1 MFFFCF
7 FSGEIKIRLTG
18 HHTSPHVL
26 LVFRFS
32 LFVPPPL
39 FLHARL
45 FFGRASFCFW
55 RFFGVPFWAPGVFG
69 ILLGLSDPCFR
80 TRGGTGVRVV
90 SCLCRF
96 WFPLFVVFAAS
107 HARKPMP
114 FWEVRLR
121 LLPAPR
127 ESDPQGSPC
136 GLWFGDHILGLVFAV
151 SLLLLVG
158 SQGPIWALF
167 WEGCVRCPLR
177 PSRARFAPRP
187 LFPPRPPPL
196 AHARRMALLSC

>member
-1 MFFFCF
+1 M
-7 FSGEIKIRLTG
+7 
-18 HHTSPHVL
+18 
-26 LVFRFS
+26 
-32 LFVPPPL
+32 
-39 FLHARL
+39 
-45 FFGRASFCFW
+45 
-55 RFFGVPFWAPGVFG
+55 PFWAPGVFG
-69 ILLGLSDPCFR
+69 ILLGLSDPCSR

-96 WFPLFVVFAAS
+96 GFPFFVVFAAS

-158 SQGPIWALF
+158 SRGPVWALF
-167 WEGCVRCPLR
+167 WGGCVCCPLR
-177 PSRARFAPRP
+177 PSHARLAPRP
-187 LFPPRPPPL
+187 LNGICIPRMGYRIPRAAPRIPRQYPR
-196 AHARRMALLSC
+196 ATPKIPRKTRRLPSPVFCLDFL